1 MAKNPVSQAPQCRIR
16 QPRKPPG
23 TAMVYEVHSHSEGQG
38 QNEEPTKEEI
48 IACAI
53 YIAAHGYNPQE
64 AETAINDV
72 LNTINDY

>member
-1 MAKNPVSQAPQCRIR
+1 
-16 QPRKPPG
+16 
-23 TAMVYEVHSHSEGQG
+23 MVYEVHSHSEGQG